1 MRMGM
6 PAVVMIV
13 TLVVM
18 VVPLIMMVG
27 HDIALV
33 ST

>member
-13 TLVVM
+13 TLLVM